1 MTIVVTVLVVVVAVL
16 ALLVAGLLR
25 SHAAMLRHLHDLG
38 MGLYD
43 EQPRTAASDA
53 APSGTPGTPR
63 PNDAPAGRRAPDVVG
78 TTPAGDATGYSLAGR
93 DHDTL
98 VLFLSV
104 DCATCQDFW
113 SALVDG
119 RAAEVETSGRRL
131 LVVTRGPEDE
141 LVGTLGGRTS
151 AVPVVM
157 SSETWRAYQVPGSPY
172 VVHVDGPSGRVRGE
186 GTSGSWEQLLD
197 LVDRGATETAG
208 TFARRGRRAPRHGA
222 PRDSDE
228 ELLAIGLRPG
238 DPSLHPAPAAD
249 HDQGSRP

>member
-43 EQPRTAASDA
+43 EQGNAAADA
-53 APSGTPGTPR
+53 APAGTPETPR
-63 PNDAPAGRRAPDVVG
+63 PNDAPAGRRAPDVAG

-119 RAAEVETSGRRL
+119 RAARVESSGRRL
-131 LVVTRGPEDE
+131 LVVTRGPQDE
-141 LVGTLGGRTS
+141 LGGTLGGRAS

-157 SSETWRAYQVPGSPY
+157 SSETWQAYQVPGSPY

-186 GTSGSWEQLLD
+186 GTSGSWDQLLA
-197 LVDRGATETAG
+197 LVDRGATETVG
-208 TFARRGRRAPRHGA
+208 RFARRGRRAPRHGA

-228 ELLAIGLRPG
+228 ELLAIGLRPD
-238 DPSLHPAPAAD
+238 DPSLYAD
-249 HDQGSRP
+249 QPVDEGRGSLP